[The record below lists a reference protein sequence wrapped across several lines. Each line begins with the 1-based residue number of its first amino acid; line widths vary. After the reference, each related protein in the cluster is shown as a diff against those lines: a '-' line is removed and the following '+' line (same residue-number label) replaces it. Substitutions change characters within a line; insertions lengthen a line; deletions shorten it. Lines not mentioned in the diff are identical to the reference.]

1 MNFFRL
7 LKACWLF
14 FFFISVNHSIGILW
28 FDFSKAIWPQSEL
41 PNSFGPK
48 ISLFVSLENARWP
61 YNILW
66 HCTSRPVV
74 RENNSPACRTWTVF
88 IDASSSDPRYPR
100 DAKLRIQTACMWTPR
115 DRGKLGLS
123 FLISLPWL
131 WYCDF
136 LLDTARAFE
145 DRYVPSPHSSFSLQ
159 NVAPRLW
166 WKTGVSCSFSIR
178 CLVFSKRN
186 L

>member
-7 LKACWLF
+7 LKACWLV
-14 FFFISVNHSIGILW
+14 FFFISVNHSIGIPW

-88 IDASSSDPRYPR
+88 IDALSSDPRYPR
-100 DAKLRIQTACMWTPR
+100 DAKLRIQ
-115 DRGKLGLS
+115 
-123 FLISLPWL
+123 SLYENTRRQRKVRL
-131 WYCDF
+131 KF
-136 LLDTARAFE
+136 SHIASLAVVLRFSAR
-145 DRYVPSPHSSFSLQ
+145 HSKSIWRSL
-159 NVAPRLW
+159 
-166 WKTGVSCSFSIR
+166 CSIPT
-178 CLVFSKRN
+178 
-186 L
+186 